1 MLDWLTADTASLLA
15 RGIAVTIV
23 LTLITSVISVAIGAV
38 VGTLRLIDNRPV
50 RVGAGAFVELFRNI
64 PALIQIIF
72 WAFAFPTL
80 LPAAAR
86 EAIFFDNAV
95 VNWLGSVT
103 GLSLPYYALA
113 ACIGL
118 VLNTSAHLAEL
129 FRAGVS
135 TLPRQHVDAARTL
148 GAGRAIVFWSILLPG
163 GMRAAFPAITTRLI
177 HNMKN
182 TALASFVAVPELF
195 HAVQGSI
202 QSSFRATE
210 FLLAA
215 AVLYLALSAL
225 MSVLLRQ
232 VDVRLHR
239 GRERVRAS

>member
-1 MLDWLTADTASLLA
+1 MFDWLTEDTLDLLT
-15 RGIAVTIV
+15 RGIVVTII
-23 LTLITSVISVAIGAV
+23 LTVVTSVVSVVLGVA
-38 VGTLRLIDNRPV
+38 VGTFRLTDNRRA
-50 RVGAGAFVELFRNI
+50 RVSAKAFVEVFRNI

-72 WAFAFPTL
+72 WAFAFPSLFPQGLRQT
-80 LPAAAR
+80 
-86 EAIFFDNAV
+86 IFFDNALV
-95 VNWLGSVT
+95 EWLGTVT
-103 GLSLPYYALA
+103 WLSLPYYALA
-113 ACIGL
+113 ACFGL

-135 TLPRQHVDAARTL
+135 TLPKQHVDAARTL
-148 GAGRAIVFWSILLPG
+148 GAGRGQVFWAILLPG
-163 GMRAAFPAITTRLI
+163 GTRAAFPAITTRLI

-202 QSSFRATE
+202 TSSFRATE

-215 AVLYLALSAL
+215 AVLYLLLSAA

-239 GRERVRAS
+239 GRPRV